1 MPGMTRRTLTLI
13 GGVLLVGGLL
23 LTASTGAAHHSI
35 AGIYDASRPV
45 TMTGVVREFR
55 FVSPHPWVVI
65 DVTGS
70 GGQARPWRS
79 EMDNLFELA
88 GVGITAET
96 LKAGDRVVVTGH
108 PARSGAESLY
118 VRQLD
123 RAADGFRYEQ
133 IGNSPRVR
141 FTSR

>member
-1 MPGMTRRTLTLI
+1 MTRWTAALI
-13 GGVLLVGGLL
+13 AGGAIAAVS
-23 LTASTGAAHHSI
+23 AAEAHHSI
-35 AGIYDASRPV
+35 AGVYDAGRPV

-65 DVTGS
+65 DVADQ
-70 GGQARPWRS
+70 GGQTRSWRS
-79 EMDNLFELA
+79 ELDNLFELA
-88 GVGITAET
+88 GVGITADT

-133 IGNSPRVR
+133 VGNSPRVR